1 MRWNL
6 KTSPSR
12 MIVWPALLPPWKRT
26 MASAFSASR
35 STTLPLPSSPHW
47 APTTQIPDISRP
59 VYSACDSGR
68 SNIVMSGVVLLSRVG
83 SPERQD
89 LAHLLQP
96 RHRALVDLLGE
107 VLAFEVRRDDHG
119 ALVLVARVDD
129 RVELLEH
136 PGARLLG
143 SDVRSGEDT

>member
-1 MRWNL
+1 
-6 KTSPSR
+6 
-12 MIVWPALLPPWKRT
+12 MIVCPALLPPWKRT
-26 MASAFSASR
+26 MASAFSATR

-47 APTTQIPDISRP
+47 APTMQIPGMSGG
-59 VYSACDSGR
+59 VYSAAALGR
-68 SNIVMSGVVLLSRVG
+68 ANIVLPGGVMLLTRVG
-83 SPERQD
+83 APERQD

-96 RHRALVDLLGE
+96 RHGALVDLLGE
-107 VLAFEVRRDDHG
+107 VVALEVRRDDHR

-143 SDVRSGEDT
+143 A